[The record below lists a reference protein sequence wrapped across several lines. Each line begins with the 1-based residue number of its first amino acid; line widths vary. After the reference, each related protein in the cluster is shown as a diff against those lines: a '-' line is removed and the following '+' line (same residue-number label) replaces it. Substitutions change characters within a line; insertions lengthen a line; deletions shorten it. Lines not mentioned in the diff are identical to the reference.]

1 MAAQVRD
8 LEDKTDHYEDVIST
22 YLERVS
28 DHCSNIAGCVIEAD
42 LQDIDIHRSLKAMK
56 LDSQYYRE
64 TYNAYSEKYLK
75 KNEIE

>member
-1 MAAQVRD
+1 MAANTVEP
-8 LEDKTDHYEDVIST
+8 LEEIVDAMKEQMRTNH
-22 YLERVS
+22 
-28 DHCSNIAGCVIEAD
+28 
-42 LQDIDIHRSLKAMK
+42 IHRSLKAMK